1 MARLLTRKLLRKSR
15 RHSGLRLRT
24 RYIADPGNTQRFDG
38 GQTKMKTTEDKTAV
52 RDNVPSPTER
62 RGVGLQVRGLRK
74 GYNGHEVLKGID
86 FEVNPGEIFVIMGPS
101 GCGKTVLLRQLI
113 GLETPDRG
121 EILVGG
127 QLIQPP
133 EITTRYRVAMVFQ
146 SGALLTSLTV
156 GQNVGFY
163 LAEHHLKSPCEIA
176 EIVSKDLESVGL
188 KGTENQ
194 MPSELSGGMTKRVA
208 IARAL
213 AVDPQLIFYD
223 EPTSGLDP
231 VSSVEIAKDIVRLNE
246 RTHATSVVVS
256 HDRDLA
262 FGIADRIAVLEDGR
276 IMAIGTPNEIKRN
289 SNLAV
294 QNFLNASIAQM
305 RTPLAH
311 SQTQSATPE
320 PQLQATKR

>member
-1 MARLLTRKLLRKSR
+1 MK
-15 RHSGLRLRT
+15 RT
-24 RYIADPGNTQRFDG
+24 G
-38 GQTKMKTTEDKTAV
+38 DKTALLDDV
-52 RDNVPSPTER
+52 RGLAER
-62 RGVGLQVRGLRK
+62 QGVGLQVRGLRK

-86 FEVNPGEIFVIMGPS
+86 FEVNPGDIFVIMGPS

-113 GLETPDRG
+113 GLETPDQG

-163 LAEHHLKSPCEIA
+163 LAEHHLKSPGEIA
-176 EIVSKDLESVGL
+176 EIVSKDLDSVGL

-231 VSSVEIAKDIVRLNE
+231 VSSVEIAKDILRLNE

-276 IMAIGTPNEIKRN
+276 IMAIGTSSEIKRN
-289 SNLAV
+289 SNPAV
-294 QNFLNASIAQM
+294 QYFLNASIAQM
-305 RTPLAH
+305 MTPFAH
-311 SQTQSATPE
+311 SHTPGATLE

>member
-1 MARLLTRKLLRKSR
+1 MNA
-15 RHSGLRLRT
+15 
-24 RYIADPGNTQRFDG
+24 
-38 GQTKMKTTEDKTAV
+38 TAEKAVPRNNV
-52 RDNVPSPTER
+52 RSFVER
-62 RGVGLQVRGLRK
+62 QGVRLQVRGLRK
-74 GYNGHEVLKGID
+74 GYNGHEVLKGIN
-86 FEVNPGEIFVIMGPS
+86 FEVNAGEIFVIMGPS

-113 GLETPDRG
+113 GLETPDQG

-163 LAEHHLKSPCEIA
+163 LAEHHLKSPGEIA
-176 EIVSKDLESVGL
+176 EIVSKDLDSVGL

-246 RTHATSVVVS
+246 RTHVTSVVVS

-276 IMAIGTPNEIKRN
+276 IMAIGTPSEIKRN
-289 SNLAV
+289 SNPAV
-294 QNFLNASIAQM
+294 QYFLNASIAQM
-305 RTPLAH
+305 RTPFAH
-311 SQTQSATPE
+311 SQTQSATPK

>member
-1 MARLLTRKLLRKSR
+1 MNAT
-15 RHSGLRLRT
+15 
-24 RYIADPGNTQRFDG
+24 AD
-38 GQTKMKTTEDKTAV
+38 KAV
-52 RDNVPSPTER
+52 PRNNVRSFAER
-62 RGVGLQVRGLRK
+62 QGVRLQVRGLRK
-74 GYNGHEVLKGID
+74 GYNGHEVLKGIN
-86 FEVNPGEIFVIMGPS
+86 FEVNAGEIFVIMGPS

-113 GLETPDRG
+113 GLETPDQG

-163 LAEHHLKSPCEIA
+163 LAEHHLKSPGEIA
-176 EIVSKDLESVGL
+176 EIVSKDLDSVGL

-246 RTHATSVVVS
+246 RTHVTSVVVS

-276 IMAIGTPNEIKRN
+276 IMAIGTPSEIKRN
-289 SNLAV
+289 SNPAV
-294 QNFLNASIAQM
+294 QYFLNASIAQM
-305 RTPLAH
+305 MTPFAH
-311 SQTQSATPE
+311 SQTQGATPE